1 LPVSG
6 FQVRHKPQVVLL
18 QLNLKPIT
26 VTSNGQP
33 VTRNRYLVT
42 KKLEMSDN
50 NANLSSTERIKQSSD
65 NLRGSLVES
74 LENEITGNF
83 YEDDVALV
91 RFHGMYVQDDRDR
104 RDERASKKL
113 ERLYSFMI
121 RLRLTGGLLKPEQ
134 WIALHHVA
142 GENSTGVLK
151 ITTRQTI
158 QLHGVLKS
166 KVKPTLKAFNE
177 AGLTTVATCG
187 DINRNVLCTSHPKQS
202 PLHEQIFAY
211 AKDIADMLLPKTN
224 AYYEIWLDGE
234 KIVEKELEQ
243 DPLYQDRY
251 MPRKFKVAIAIPP
264 NNDVDVLAN
273 DLGLIAIVENGELKG
288 FNIAIG
294 GGMSATHGNADHYP
308 RLASVLG
315 FVDTKEK
322 TLKAVY
328 EVLTIQRDY
337 GNRSDRKLA
346 RLKYTVDRLGLNWW
360 REELE
365 RRCGFELEDAK
376 PFSFES
382 RRDYYGWEQNHEG
395 LWYYTVFIEN
405 GRILDEG
412 TLPLKSALLEVAKT
426 GKANFIFTCNQ
437 NLILGDISKKDKNT
451 INKILEKYNVIRH
464 TESASV
470 IRKNAIACVAL
481 NTCPLALAEGQ
492 RYMPSLL
499 SKIEPILEKY
509 KLQNEEIVMRMTG
522 CPNGCARPFAAE
534 VGFVGTA
541 LGKYNLHIGGDRLG
555 QRLNKLYK
563 ENLGETEILD
573 ELDNL
578 FKVYASD
585 RTNGETFGDFV
596 NSKFVNN

>member
-1 LPVSG
+1 M
-6 FQVRHKPQVVLL
+6 VLL